1 MGAHGPGGVREKESR
16 ASWDTS
22 REWGKKPPVLGR
34 HRLTL
39 AALISIVGTCLGLV
53 VAALG
58 FGFSSAPGWRDH
70 RLPAWSALMLGGYSA
85 TNSVGSFGGTPD
97 ALVVVCS
104 RWSMFF
110 ATLFCA
116 CWVAHGLR
124 YLPGRYKVLDRAVL
138 GLLVLVALLAPWPG
152 VLYTSKVVFVDERV
166 LGLSYRTLQPTLPGE
181 VALALLCV
189 SLVLPMVRFGQAW
202 RQGADVGPVFLG
214 MALNL
219 PVAINDSLVVS
230 GVITSPCLTELSL
243 ILIIA
248 LFGVQMTRRFVAN
261 AKSLEELRVA
271 LEEKVSQR
279 TAELTRA
286 QAALMRHEKLAAMGQ
301 LAAGVAHEINN
312 PSAAVAA
319 NLRYLRDGLTAGRL
333 PEDSGACIDESLA
346 SVQRIS
352 RIVRQLLDAGRAAAA
367 SAPTG
372 SAEVVRAADAA
383 LAMVRAANARPIDF
397 SVKVPQGLYTVGGQA
412 LLEQILVNLLSNAIQ
427 AIPPGRA
434 DGEVRVEALRQ
445 GDTVRIRVSDN
456 GVGMSPDVQQRLFE
470 PFFTTKEPG
479 VGTGLG
485 LSVSLGL
492 LRTIDGTI
500 HVESTPGQGS
510 TFTVELGC
518 APEPAAAPAPPAV
531 VEPRVRPRLLLI
543 DDERNV
549 REALRRTLQG
559 RFEVTLASGLAE
571 ALRHLEAPG
580 GFDVVLCDMTMPEG
594 GGPAFHRELCARD
607 ASLARRTVF
616 YTGGVTS
623 TEARDF
629 VARYPLPV
637 LEKPF
642 DLGAFLK
649 LVDQVLPAG
658 SH

>member
-1 MGAHGPGGVREKESR
+1 
-16 ASWDTS
+16 
-22 REWGKKPPVLGR
+22 
-34 HRLTL
+34 LTL
-39 AALISIVGTCLGLV
+39 AALISIVSTCLGLV

-70 RLPAWSALMLGGYSA
+70 RLPAWSALMLSGYSA
-85 TNSVGSFGGTPD
+85 TNSVGSMSGTSD
-97 ALVVVCS
+97 ALVVLGC
-104 RWSMFF
+104 RASMVFI
-110 ATLFCA
+110 TLLCA
-116 CWVAHGLR
+116 CWVAHGVLE
-124 YLPGRYKVLDRAVL
+124 LEGRYKVVDRVLL
-138 GLLVLVALLAPWPG
+138 GLLGLVALLTPWPG
-152 VLYTSKVVFVDERV
+152 IVYTSEVVSFEEPW
-166 LGLSYRTLQPTLPGE
+166 LGLIYRTLKPTFLGDA
-181 VALALLCV
+181 ALGLLCV
-189 SLVLPMVRFGQAW
+189 CLAVPLVRFGRAW
-202 RQGADVGPVFLG
+202 WRGAADVGPVVLG

-219 PVAINDSLVVS
+219 PVGVNDSLVVA
-230 GVITSPCLTELSL
+230 GVITTPLLTEVSL
-243 ILIIA
+243 MTLVA

-279 TAELTRA
+279 SAELTRM
-286 QAALMRHEKLAAMGQ
+286 QADLMRHEKLAAIGQ

-319 NLRYLRDGLTAGRL
+319 NLRYLREELTGGRL
-333 PEDSGACIDESLA
+333 PEDSGECIEESLA

-367 SAPTG
+367 PAPTG
-372 SAEVVRAADAA
+372 SHEVASAADAA
-383 LAMVRAANARPIDF
+383 LATVRAAHTRPITF
-397 SVKVPQGLYTVGGQA
+397 SMKVPRGLYTVGSQD
-412 LLEQILVNLLSNAIQ
+412 LLEQVLVNLMSNAVQ
-427 AIPPGRA
+427 AISPDRL
-434 DGEVRVEALRQ
+434 DGEVRVEARRD

-456 GVGMSPDVQQRLFE
+456 GVGMSQDVQQRLFE
-470 PFFTTKEPG
+470 PFFTTKGPG
-479 VGTGLG
+479 LGTGLG

-518 APEPAAAPAPPAV
+518 ASPPLAAPAPVAAL
-531 VEPRVRPRLLLI
+531 EPRTRPRLLLV
-543 DDERNV
+543 DDERSV
-549 REALRRTLQG
+549 REALRRTLRG
-559 RFEVTLASGLAE
+559 RFEVTLASSPSE
-571 ALRHLEAPG
+571 ALRRVAEPG

-607 ASLARRTVF
+607 AALARRTVF

-637 LEKPF
+637 LEKPL

-649 LVDQVLPAG
+649 LVDEVMPAG
-658 SH
+658 AS

>member
-1 MGAHGPGGVREKESR
+1 MTRQ
-16 ASWDTS
+16 ASWDTARLG
-22 REWGKKPPVLGR
+22 REAPVLGR
-34 HRLTL
+34 HRLAL

-58 FGFSSAPGWRDH
+58 FGFSSAPGWKDH
-70 RLPAWSALMLGGYSA
+70 RLPAWSALMLSGYSA
-85 TNSVGSFGGTPD
+85 SNAFTVIPGVSD
-97 ALVVVCS
+97 AQVALSCRVSTV
-104 RWSMFF
+104 F
-110 ATLFCA
+110 AALFCG
-116 CWVAHGLR
+116 CWVAHGAL
-124 YLPGRYKVLDRAVL
+124 YLGGRFKAMDRVML
-138 GLLVLVALLAPWPG
+138 GLLGLVVFLVPWPG
-152 VLYTSKVVFVDERV
+152 VLHTSEISRIEVPWLK
-166 LGLSYRTLQPTLPGE
+166 LSYQ
-181 VALALLCV
+181 ALKPNALGSAALTLLCL
-189 SLVLPMVRFGQAW
+189 SLLLLAVRFGHAW
-202 RQGADVGPVFLG
+202 WHGKAEVGPVFLG
-214 MALNL
+214 MSLNF
-219 PVAINDSLVVS
+219 PAAINDSLVVS
-230 GVITSPCLTELSL
+230 GAISAPCLTDLSL
-243 ILIIA
+243 MIIVA

-279 TAELTRA
+279 TAELTRM
-286 QAALMRHEKLAAMGQ
+286 QAALMRHEKLAAIGQ

-319 NLRYLRDGLTAGRL
+319 NLRYLREGLAGGQL
-333 PEDSGACIDESLA
+333 PEDTPECIDESLA

-367 SAPTG
+367 PAPTG
-372 SAEVVRAADAA
+372 SNELASAADAA
-383 LAMVRAANARPIDF
+383 LAVVRATHARPLTF
-397 SVKVPQGLYTVGGQA
+397 SMRVPRGLYTVGSQG
-412 LLEQILVNLLSNAIQ
+412 LLEQVLVNLMSNAIH
-427 AIPPGRA
+427 AIPPERT
-434 DGEVRVEALRQ
+434 DGEVRVEAVRE
-445 GDTVRIRVSDN
+445 GDTVRLRVSDN
-456 GVGMSPDVQQRLFE
+456 GVGMSREGQQRLFE
-470 PFFTTKEPG
+470 PFFTTKEQG

-510 TFTVELGC
+510 TFTVELRAAS
-518 APEPAAAPAPPAV
+518 APVAAPAPVTVA
-531 VEPRVRPRLLLI
+531 EHRARPRLLLV
-543 DDERNV
+543 DDEPNV

-559 RFEVTLASGLAE
+559 RFEVTLASGPTD
-571 ALRHLEAPG
+571 ALWHLEGPG
-580 GFDVVLCDMTMPEG
+580 RFDVVLCDLTMPEG

-607 ASLARRTVF
+607 ATLARRTVF

-658 SH
+658 VH